1 MIVRGTRRATPLQTG
16 DGMVDPE
23 LDELKRE
30 FLTEAQDKVN
40 EMLTAL
46 NGGRT
51 ASSLDRVAYIAH
63 QLKGSGG
70 SYGYQRISSEAA
82 AIEKAIE
89 AVAGNAESDSVETAI
104 HRHVDNLRA
113 EIDQRTRELA

>member
-1 MIVRGTRRATPLQTG
+1 
-16 DGMVDPE
+16 MVDPE

-40 EMLTAL
+40 EMLAAL

-82 AIEKAIE
+82 EIEKVVE
-89 AVAGNAESDSVETAI
+89 SVEGKAPAPESVGTEI
-104 HRHVDNLRA
+104 QRHVDNLRD
-113 EIDQRTRELA
+113 EIDRRTRELS